1 MNVIYILYKLKY
13 PTHSINISKVWLHLL
28 KVYIL
33 RRAQSLC
40 IMSISFWLQN
50 TVSFKN
56 KYNCL

>member
-1 MNVIYILYKLKY
+1 MNAIYILYKLKY

-40 IMSISFWLQN
+40 IMSISFW
-50 TVSFKN
+50 
-56 KYNCL
+56 